1 MSKAILVIDMPEI
14 DKNTKNGCR
23 NCKFAKNRMT
33 LSEEYLCVITE
44 QSAYVYDMNC
54 PLKPIPKEIGNVVLD
69 AEGKPILELNSFGI
83 GKAYINGYNHAIRE
97 ILGEEYE

>member
-1 MSKAILVIDMPEI
+1 MSKAILITDMPEI

-33 LSEEYLCVITE
+33 LSEEYLCVITD

-54 PLKPIPKEIGNVVLD
+54 PLKPLPSKMKADYDTITSCEVTEKVVAMGWNACID
-69 AEGKPILELNSFGI
+69 
-83 GKAYINGYNHAIRE
+83 E
-97 ILGEEYE
+97 ILGEEENG

>member
-1 MSKAILVIDMPEI
+1 MSKAILILDMPEI

-54 PLKPIPKEIGNVVLD
+54 PLKPLPYKDFIDEASAYQTEEEYKAYVNGWNECIDELL
-69 AEGKPILELNSFGI
+69 EGK
-83 GKAYINGYNHAIRE
+83 
-97 ILGEEYE
+97 EE